1 MCVGYGVFAVQQQWW
16 MWKRLEMKVVEA
28 RG

>member
-1 MCVGYGVFAVQQQWW
+1 MCVGYGVFDVQQQWW
-16 MWKRLEMKVVEA
+16 MWKRLEMKIADV